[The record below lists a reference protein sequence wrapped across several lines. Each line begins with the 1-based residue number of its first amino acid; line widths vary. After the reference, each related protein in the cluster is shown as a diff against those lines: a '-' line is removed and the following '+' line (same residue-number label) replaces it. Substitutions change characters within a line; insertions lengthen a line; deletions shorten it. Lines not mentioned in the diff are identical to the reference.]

1 MAKKPRKKKKGNQ
14 DTALQTIVMV
24 TAILN
29 LIRVLIDLV
38 NRLLE

>member
-1 MAKKPRKKKKGNQ
+1 MAKKTRKKKKGNQ
-14 DTALQTIVMV
+14 DTALKTIVLV

>member
-1 MAKKPRKKKKGNQ
+1 MERQKKNGNKDRAIQ
-14 DTALQTIVMV
+14 AIVFV

-29 LIRVLIDLV
+29 LIRVLVDLI